1 MVTAREDGSLDQ
13 SGAIKWGE
21 KMDERF
27 ILEVDSSGYA
37 NMGLRIK
44 QESNH
49 ECQVFGQLGRWSYH
63 F

>member
-27 ILEVDSSGYA
+27 IWEAGASGYA
-37 NMGLRIK
+37 NVGLRIK
-44 QESNH
+44 QESNPVS
-49 ECQVFGQLGRWSYH
+49 QVFGQLGRWSYH